1 MQRELSAVCK
11 GVRREDNWLTSVL
24 NPLCGAGLAD
34 KAKTQVTALVLYI
47 YICDFAPWCDWLIKT
62 TFILPFNLQLV
73 GKKINVFYSIF
84 NEGLLEGGQPSAPL
98 SFFGPQAL

>member
-62 TFILPFNLQLV
+62 TFVFKLFLGAVVGRIIALKNVHILIPRTCE
-73 GKKINVFYSIF
+73 YMT
-84 NEGLLEGGQPSAPL
+84 
-98 SFFGPQAL
+98 